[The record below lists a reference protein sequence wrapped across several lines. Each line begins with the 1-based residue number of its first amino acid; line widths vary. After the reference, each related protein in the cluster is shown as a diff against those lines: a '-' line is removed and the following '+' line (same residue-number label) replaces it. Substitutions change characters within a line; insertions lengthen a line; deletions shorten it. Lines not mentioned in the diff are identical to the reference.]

1 MESSERISAATTQ
14 RRLIRFAAKLGTSV
28 CSDDVVS
35 LMNSSPV
42 DAASSS
48 ATTTTIGRE
57 AQLLVD
63 FSQTTAAAQQHEP
76 LLPPPNQQQQHD
88 TPRTNHESILDHE
101 FSFTCPSLS
110 LLPST
115 TSSGNKNTTTPS
127 DLLSR
132 KITVNDKDALRLN
145 SEAMAW
151 NLLRSFQTALEW
163 RRHAW
168 IHSLRSKLV
177 EKELSS
183 NEDGDWKTLLR
194 TPEARILETLK
205 HHQMDELRVVEARTS
220 FRVSR
225 QRWPPASTTTTST
238 EQHQPARKKARLEQS
253 AVTATTAAAHVL
265 SFQCVLHLVTP
276 AGYSK
281 VTLEAPGII
290 QGVWNKDELV
300 SVGLDIDTN
309 VLTKIMEQSCR
320 FLVRSSV
327 ESYWETPSPAAPSV
341 VSSSTASDE
350 DCATLSDGVV
360 SDDLHHHPATFT
372 TTTAT
377 RRVVSVSTDTPTTSG
392 SNSASDTDESL
403 VYVTTPVRRQDGFGF
418 VSPTPSADGG
428 GGAKT
433 SIPLP
438 DMMMIMTEDDH
449 DDDARLVSPAPSIM
463 TVRRRRRRIGATL
476 KPKPTKAAAADMA
489 SLLPLVSPPP
499 PRQEEYL
506 STSDGEQGPSL
517 PALLEVA
524 CAAIQ
529 QEGS

>member
-1 MESSERISAATTQ
+1 MESAERISPATTQ
-14 RRLIRFAAKLGTSV
+14 RSLIGFAAKLGTSV
-28 CSDDVVS
+28 CSDDVVC
-35 LMNSSPV
+35 LMNSSGDTMSP
-42 DAASSS
+42 S
-48 ATTTTIGRE
+48 ANEAIGRE

-63 FSQTTAAAQQHEP
+63 FSQTTAANAQRQNEP
-76 LLPPPNQQQQHD
+76 LLPPPDQQHRAD
-88 TPRTNHESILDHE
+88 TSRTNHESILNHE

-110 LLPST
+110 LISP
-115 TSSGNKNTTTPS
+115 GNKNNNSAIGTSTNPS

-151 NLLRSFQTALEW
+151 NLLKSFQTALEW

-168 IHSLRSKLV
+168 IHSLESKLV
-177 EKELSS
+177 EKELLS
-183 NEDGDWKTLLR
+183 EGKDDWKTLLH

-205 HHQMDELRVVEARTS
+205 HHRMDELRVVEARTS

-225 QRWPPASTTTTST
+225 QRWPLSATT
-238 EQHQPARKKARLEQS
+238 EQQPPARKKARLEKS
-253 AVTATTAAAHVL
+253 DISTAAHVL

-290 QGVWNKDELV
+290 QGVWNTTRDNELV
-300 SVGLDIDTN
+300 SVNMDIDTK

-327 ESYWETPSPAAPSV
+327 ESYWETAAAPPSV
-341 VSSSTASDE
+341 VSSATASDE
-350 DCATLSDGVV
+350 ESATLSDEAV
-360 SDDLHHHPATFT
+360 SDVLQHPAATL
-372 TTTAT
+372 TTTA
-377 RRVVSVSTDTPTTSG
+377 RVVSVST
-392 SNSASDTDESL
+392 ASDTDESL
-403 VYVTTPVRRQDGFGF
+403 VYVTPVRRQVGGF

-428 GGAKT
+428 SKT
-433 SIPLP
+433 IPLP
-438 DMMMIMTEDDH
+438 DMMDDH
-449 DDDARLVSPAPSIM
+449 DARLVSPAPSIM
-463 TVRRRRRRIGATL
+463 TGPHHHHHRRRIGATL
-476 KPKPTKAAAADMA
+476 KPKPTKAATMS
-489 SLLPLVSPPP
+489 SLLPLVSPP

-529 QEGS
+529 QTSG